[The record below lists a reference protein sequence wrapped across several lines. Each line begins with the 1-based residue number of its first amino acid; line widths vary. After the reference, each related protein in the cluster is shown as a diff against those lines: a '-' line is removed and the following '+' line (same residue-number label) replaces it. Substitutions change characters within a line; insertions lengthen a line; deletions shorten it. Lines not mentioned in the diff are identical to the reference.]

1 MATTTI
7 YVADDRRGTINAGLG
22 FTDWDELLTE
32 TEGDT
37 MTTGSITQNQ
47 FATRAAAIVGR
58 GSTQYRLGR
67 FFAWFDVSSLTSSN
81 AITNAVLKISGRAVV
96 NNGSIGIYESTAF
109 SEDGSAGLET
119 TDLNNFDSGT
129 AYSSTQYGSPGYSS
143 WVTGNT
149 SLNSFTLNSTAIA
162 DMNSNGYLNMAGLNI
177 YYDADEEETPTTD
190 NYLGINQWTAAG
202 TNNTYRPQLF
212 ITYIPIATAW
222 GEKMNGVLS
231 NSGNKYN
238 SGLSTTI
245 SKINDVAG

>member
-7 YVADDRRGTINAGLG
+7 YVADDKRGTINAGLG
-22 FTDWDELLTE
+22 FTDWDELLGE
-32 TEGDT
+32 TEGNT
-37 MTTGSITQNQ
+37 VTSGSITQNQ
-47 FATRAAAIVGR
+47 FATRASAIVGR

-67 FFAWFDVSSLTSSN
+67 FFAFFDVSSLTGSN

-109 SEDGSAGLET
+109 GEDGSEGLET
-119 TDLNNFDSGT
+119 TQLAEITGT
-129 AYSSTQYGSPGYSS
+129 SYSSNQYGSPGYSS

-162 DMNSNGYLNMAGLNI
+162 DMNSNGYLNIVGRNI

-190 NYLGINQWTAAG
+190 NYLGINQWTANG

-212 ITYIPIATAW
+212 ITYIPLATAW
-222 GEKMNGVLS
+222 GDKM
-231 NSGNKYN
+231 
-238 SGLSTTI
+238 
-245 SKINDVAG
+245 NDVAANSTNKYLGRISSDITKINNATG